1 MHWFVVLHNT
11 PYYNVL
17 QARVV
22 QHTVQLHVY
31 IYTLKFKNLYKINI
45 FQTVHKIQMLLH
57 GYNYI
62 TRWSL
67 VSLLTQ
73 RGHKYMYITDILYT
87 LFNTNLLFFIF
98 FPAFNLNC
106 SFDTIVFLS
115 VA

>member
-31 IYTLKFKNLYKINI
+31 IYTLRFKNLYKINI
-45 FQTVHKIQMLLH
+45 FQTVHKIQMSLH

-73 RGHKYMYITDILYT
+73 RGHKINTCILHITDILYT
-87 LFNTNLLFFIF
+87 LFNTNLLKNFF
-98 FPAFNLNC
+98 
-106 SFDTIVFLS
+106 FLHLI
-115 VA
+115 